1 MQDSDFERLLSVCR
15 LRLGDGE
22 KAQIKKDID
31 SIISYF
37 STIESVDTSKL
48 EPSYHPIEIEER
60 LREDRVEPFENPDA
74 LLKGTKTYRFYVVGP
89 EI

>member
-1 MQDSDFERLLSVCR
+1 MQDSEFDRLLTICR
-15 LRLGDGE
+15 LRLSDSE
-22 KAQIKKDID
+22 KAQIKKDTDDIL
-31 SIISYF
+31 SYF

-48 EPSYHPIEIEER
+48 EPSYHPIEIPEK
-60 LREDRVEPFENPDA
+60 LREDKVEPFENPDS